1 MVTLTISLPEYL
13 HEFVD
18 AEIKVRGPLS
28 RSEFVEQLI
37 VQAYLEKH
45 QEQLE
50 PMLLQGLQGPMT
62 PLTKQDW
69 QDIRERIRDRLAA
82 DKKMKRKRA

>member
-1 MVTLTISLPEYL
+1 V
-13 HEFVD
+13 
-18 AEIKVRGPLS
+18 
-28 RSEFVEQLI
+28 
-37 VQAYLEKH
+37 EKH